1 MARFAAIYL
10 LAAAATSVIASPA
23 PPAVTQAPNLE
34 ERATTCTFSGSSGAA
49 SASKSQ
55 ASCATIVLSNVA
67 LPSGTT
73 LDLSNLNDGTHVIF
87 QGTTTWG
94 YSEWSG
100 PLLQIQGNS
109 ITVEGASGA
118 VLNPDGARWWDGKGG
133 SGGKTKPK
141 FFAAHKL
148 TNSAINNIHITNTPV
163 QALSINGVN
172 GLTISNMIID
182 SAAGDSGG
190 GKNTDAFDIG
200 DSTGVTITGTQ
211 VHNQDDC
218 VAVNSGSDI
227 TFSGGLCSG
236 GHGLSIGS
244 VGGRTNNVV
253 SNVTFKDTTVQNSVQ
268 AIRVKTV
275 AGATGSVTGVTY
287 SGLTLKNITKYG
299 VLIEQ
304 NYDGGD
310 LHGDPTT
317 GVPITGLTVENITG
331 GGGVASGGY
340 NVVVV
345 CGSGSCSG
353 WTWSNVVI
361 TGGTKVYSCQ
371 NSPVQCS

>member
-10 LAAAATSVIASPA
+10 LAVAATGIIASPA
-23 PPAVTQAPNLE
+23 PPTVTQAPNLE

-67 LPSGTT
+67 VPSGTT

-94 YSEWSG
+94 YSEWAG

-148 TNSAINNIHITNTPV
+148 TNSAINNVHITNTPV
-163 QALSINGVN
+163 QAISINGVN
-172 GLTISNMIID
+172 GLTIANMIID
-182 SAAGDSGG
+182 NAAGDSGG

-200 DSTGVTITGTQ
+200 DSTGVTITGAQ

-218 VAVNSGSDI
+218 VAVNSGSNI
-227 TFSGGLCSG
+227 IFSGGLCSG

-253 SNVTFKDTTVQNSVQ
+253 SNVTFKDSTVQNSVQ

-275 AGATGSVTGVTY
+275 AGTTGSVTGVTY

-304 NYDGGD
+304 NYNGGD
-310 LHGDPTT
+310 LKGDPTT

>member
-1 MARFAAIYL
+1 MAGFAAVYL
-10 LAAAATSVIASPA
+10 LAVAATGIIASPS
-23 PPAVTQAPNLE
+23 PPVVTQAPDLE

-67 LPSGTT
+67 VPSGTT
-73 LDLSNLNDGTHVIF
+73 LDLSDLNDGTHVIF

-118 VLNPDGARWWDGKGG
+118 VLNPDGARWWDGSGG

-172 GLTISNMIID
+172 GLTIANMIID
-182 SAAGDSGG
+182 NAAGDSGG

-200 DSTGVTITGTQ
+200 DSTGVTITGAQ
-211 VHNQDDC
+211 VYNQDDC
-218 VAVNSGSDI
+218 VAVNSGSNI
-227 TFSGGLCSG
+227 IFSGGLCSG

-244 VGGRTNNVV
+244 VGGRTNNIV
-253 SNVTFKDTTVQNSVQ
+253 SNVTFKDSTVQNSVQ

-304 NYDGGD
+304 NYNGGD

-371 NSPVQCS
+371 NSPVSCS